1 MGRWLDDKCL
11 ALLFCV
17 SPVGSL
23 HTVRGS
29 RTWFVR
35 GCCAGQLAQ
44 RLQLCFLLLVG
55 GTLGYQGVLEGC
67 QRGAYAIDTAVVAT
81 AGSRVGIVEMK
92 REEVGR
98 LREGEN
104 DKGWTGECQQRMG
117 RWRLRRRVM
126 KEDCSLLRQPKV
138 LPGSLLLLEAVGEER
153 GCYSRTSLSPSET
166 LCLLDEVGGL
176 VGFVLEMT
184 LG

>member
-1 MGRWLDDKCL
+1 MYSFVILCQSSGKP
-11 ALLFCV
+11 AHV
-17 SPVGSL
+17 N
-23 HTVRGS
+23 GS

-35 GCCAGQLAQ
+35 GCCVEQLAQ
-44 RLQLCFLLLVG
+44 RLQLGFLLLVG

-67 QRGAYAIDTAVVAT
+67 QRGACAVDTAVVAT

-92 REEVGR
+92 RGEVGR

-138 LPGSLLLLEAVGEER
+138 LQEVVGEGR
-153 GCYSRTSLSPSET
+153 GCCSRTSLSPSET
-166 LCLLDEVGGL
+166 SCLLGEVAGL

>member
-1 MGRWLDDKCL
+1 M
-11 ALLFCV
+11 
-17 SPVGSL
+17 
-23 HTVRGS
+23 
-29 RTWFVR
+29 
-35 GCCAGQLAQ
+35 
-44 RLQLCFLLLVG
+44 VG
-55 GTLGYQGVLEGC
+55 GTLGLQGVLEGS
-67 QRGAYAIDTAVVAT
+67 QRGAYAFDTAVVAT

-92 REEVGR
+92 RGEVGR
-98 LREGEN
+98 LREEKT

-138 LPGSLLLLEAVGEER
+138 LPGCLLLEAVGEGR
-153 GCYSRTSLSPSET
+153 GCCSRTSLSPSET
-166 LCLLDEVGGL
+166 LCLLGEVAGL

>member
-1 MGRWLDDKCL
+1 M
-11 ALLFCV
+11 
-17 SPVGSL
+17 GSL

-35 GCCAGQLAQ
+35 GCCAERLAQ
-44 RLQLCFLLLVG
+44 RLQLGFLLLVA
-55 GTLGYQGVLEGC
+55 GTLGYQGLQGVLEGC
-67 QRGAYAIDTAVVAT
+67 QRGAYAVDTAGVAT

-92 REEVGR
+92 RGEVGR
-98 LREGEN
+98 LREGETG
-104 DKGWTGECQQRMG
+104 KGWTGECQQRMG

-126 KEDCSLLRQPKV
+126 REDCSLLRQPKV
-138 LPGSLLLLEAVGEER
+138 LQEAVGEGR
-153 GCYSRTSLSPSET
+153 GCCSRTSLSPSET
-166 LCLLDEVGGL
+166 LCLLGEVAGL

>member
-1 MGRWLDDKCL
+1 MFSFVIVCQSNGIPIMGC
-11 ALLFCV
+11 
-17 SPVGSL
+17 L

-35 GCCAGQLAQ
+35 GCCAERLAQ
-44 RLQLCFLLLVG
+44 RLQLGFLLLVA
-55 GTLGYQGVLEGC
+55 GTLGYQGLQGVLEGS
-67 QRGAYAIDTAVVAT
+67 QRGAYAVDTAVVAT

-126 KEDCSLLRQPKV
+126 REDCSLLRQPKV
-138 LPGSLLLLEAVGEER
+138 LPGSLLLLEAVGEGR
-153 GCYSRTSLSPSET
+153 GCCSRTSLSPSET
-166 LCLLDEVGGL
+166 LCLLGEVAGL